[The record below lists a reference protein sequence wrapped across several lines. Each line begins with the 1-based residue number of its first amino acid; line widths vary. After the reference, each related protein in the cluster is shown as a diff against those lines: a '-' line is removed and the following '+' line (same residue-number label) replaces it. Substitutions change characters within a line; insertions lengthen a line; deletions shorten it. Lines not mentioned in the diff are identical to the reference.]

1 VNNEMTNQNKPFLVV
16 IVGPTASGKTE
27 LSIEIAKKF
36 NGEVISGDSMQ
47 VYKHMD
53 IGTAKVTRDE
63 MDGIPHHMIDILEP
77 DESFSAYEFKKR
89 AEACIEDII
98 NRGKLPIIAG
108 GTGLYIQSLL
118 YNYAFED
125 ETVSP
130 EKMQIV
136 HAQLA
141 ELEQYN
147 NEELHHYLA
156 SFDSESAENIHPNNR
171 KRVLREIEYY
181 LKTKKLLSSRK
192 KVQQFTENYDTLL
205 IGIEMSRETLYFKIN
220 KRVDIM
226 LGHGLFKEVQQLVEQ
241 GFETSQSMQ
250 AIGYK
255 ELVPVVK
262 GNMKMD
268 DAVEKLKQHSR
279 QYAKRQL
286 TWFKNKMNVHW
297 LNKETMSL
305 QMMLDEITTQI
316 NKRSSRH
323 DCKRKHPRSSTREL

>member
-1 VNNEMTNQNKPFLVV
+1 MTNQNKPFLVV
-16 IVGPTASGKTE
+16 VVGPTASGKTE

-147 NEELHHYLA
+147 NEELHHYLT

-171 KRVLREIEYY
+171 KRVLRAIEYY

-262 GNMKMD
+262 GNMNMD

>member
-1 VNNEMTNQNKPFLVV
+1 MTNQNKPFLVV

-171 KRVLREIEYY
+171 KRVLRAIEYY
-181 LKTKKLLSSRK
+181 LKTKK
-192 KVQQFTENYDTLL
+192 T
-205 IGIEMSRETLYFKIN
+205 FK
-220 KRVDIM
+220 
-226 LGHGLFKEVQQLVEQ
+226 FSKE
-241 GFETSQSMQ
+241 S
-250 AIGYK
+250 
-255 ELVPVVK
+255 
-262 GNMKMD
+262 
-268 DAVEKLKQHSR
+268 
-279 QYAKRQL
+279 
-286 TWFKNKMNVHW
+286 
-297 LNKETMSL
+297 
-305 QMMLDEITTQI
+305 TTI
-316 NKRSSRH
+316 Y
-323 DCKRKHPRSSTREL
+323 

>member
-1 VNNEMTNQNKPFLVV
+1 MTNQNKPFLVV

-47 VYKHMD
+47 VYKQMD
-53 IGTAKVTRDE
+53 IGTAKVTQDE
-63 MDGIPHHMIDILEP
+63 MEGIPHHMIDILEP

-136 HAQLA
+136 HAQLV

-171 KRVLREIEYY
+171 KRVLRAIEYY

-262 GNMKMD
+262 GNMNMD

>member
-1 VNNEMTNQNKPFLVV
+1 MTNQNKPFLVV

-47 VYKHMD
+47 VYKQMD
-53 IGTAKVTRDE
+53 IGTAKVTQDE
-63 MDGIPHHMIDILEP
+63 MEGIPHHMIDILEP

-136 HAQLA
+136 NAQLV

-171 KRVLREIEYY
+171 KRVLRAIEYY

-262 GNMKMD
+262 GNMNMD